1 MTLVALNMSLAL
13 IAKKDPSV
21 INALYKYKHQV
32 FKDGALS
39 CKDKELI
46 AVSISCVL
54 KCEKCLEVHSQLAKD
69 HGATKEELREAMEVA
84 MYLVGPHSVIWSPM
98 VDDII
103 NDD

>member
-1 MTLVALNMSLAL
+1 MTLVAPFMSLAL
-13 IAKKDPSV
+13 IAKKDPPI

-39 CKDKELI
+39 IKEKELI
-46 AVSISCVL
+46 AVSISCIL

-69 HGATKEELREAMEVA
+69 HGATKDELREAMEVA
-84 MYLVGPHSVIWSPM
+84 MYLAGPHTVIWSPM
-98 VDDII
+98 VDEII